1 MASKDLMYSLS
12 RRLEPIRAEFN
23 LRLYHW
29 SSGILEQQVASNDS
43 LFWRVPSR
51 VIRNLH
57 QFFRNNID
65 DRLHF
70 FLIGHGCCHH
80 AAVSSLGQPVPSNEE
95 VLALVRR
102 CADPSA
108 SDIRQLG
115 LLPLAT
121 PVPRLNRRKLH
132 KATRENLAPL
142 FDEMTD
148 PAEPDVWLYEAGC
161 GPWRLVL
168 RIYTSPYF
176 QLDLEFDVLLGMG
189 DLYLERQ
196 LSLHRLFG
204 IGPSSWDL
212 CNPGEEG
219 KAADLLHA
227 HAQFMVSA
235 LSGLLADLNP
245 GISRDEGIRAETE
258 WKQWLNE
265 VRAQRAT
272 RPSRKRERL

>member
-1 MASKDLMYSLS
+1 MASKDLMRSLS
-12 RRLEPIRAEFN
+12 QRLAPIRDEFN

-57 QFFRNNID
+57 QFFRNNIE
-65 DRLHF
+65 DRLRF
-70 FLIGHGCCHH
+70 FLISHGCCHH
-80 AAVSSLGQPVPSNEE
+80 AAVSYLGQPNPSNEE
-95 VLALVRR
+95 VLALMRR
-102 CADPSA
+102 CVDPST

-121 PVPRLNRRKLH
+121 PVPRLNQRKLH
-132 KATRENLAPL
+132 RATTESLAPL
-142 FDEMTD
+142 FEEMTD
-148 PAEPDVWLYEAGC
+148 SAEPDVWLYKAWC
-161 GPWRLVL
+161 GPWRFVI
-168 RIYTSPYF
+168 RIYTSQHF

-204 IGPSSWDL
+204 IGPSAWDL
-212 CNPGEEG
+212 CKPGEEE
-219 KAADLLHA
+219 KAAGLIKDYC
-227 HAQFMVSA
+227 QFMLSS

-245 GISRDEGIRAETE
+245 GISKEEVVRAEAE
-258 WKQWLNE
+258 WKEWLGK
-265 VRAQRAT
+265 VRAERRAS
-272 RPSRKRERL
+272 RPSPD